1 MIIAKELMELV
12 QLLRHAW
19 QKDSDKVFIN
29 KHGAPLSADAFR
41 ADYWNRMLDALGIRK
56 RKFYAPRHT
65 FITQMVNAGQKL
77 KAVAEYAGT
86 SVNMIEEDYC
96 GSLQLDPTIFQ
107 RPGEKPLQN
116 MASPTGFEPVTYRLA
131 A

>member
-1 MIIAKELMELV
+1 MELV

-56 RKFYAPRHT
+56 RKFYATH
-65 FITQMVNAGQKL
+65 AGVSDG
-77 KAVAEYAGT
+77 AINSSAEIY
-86 SVNMIEEDYC
+86 
-96 GSLQLDPTIFQ
+96 
-107 RPGEKPLQN
+107 
-116 MASPTGFEPVTYRLA
+116 
-131 A
+131 